1 MYDEG
6 PSRRDCLPG
15 NQRSNM
21 MMKDARLLS
30 QLLVGV
36 YTDSAFISIDV
47 KSNAREKDEGNH
59 TPLLSRNSSG

>member
-1 MYDEG
+1 
-6 PSRRDCLPG
+6 
-15 NQRSNM
+15 M